1 MEVDTASQQTPQTA
15 SQIGNA
21 DLLVGLLADVAKDEL
36 GCLQDSLRT
45 LPGSPRVVVLQS
57 GGAASAAPPPTPDP
71 WEHTSSVV
79 VLPWSPVAVDGAAPN
94 AVETF
99 ATAYRSIFATGTKLD
114 VKACC
119 VVASKIE
126 SPAPGWVCQLVQP
139 LLAGDFDLVAP
150 SYARRKFEG
159 LLNNSIVG
167 PLTRSLYGKRI
178 QNPMGPDLGLSRKL
192 FEEIAGDEQDGTAG
206 TGLGL
211 IARIAPTACRGE
223 FRVCQAYLGSRIY
236 PPIDWSNA
244 SALLNEILGPV
255 FLSMEKNAPRWQQTR
270 GSAPVTTLY
279 DQESSLSESSGQ
291 TTAIDVPRLINSF
304 QLGLRDLQE
313 IWRLVLPPATVF
325 ELQRVSPQKF
335 RIPDELW
342 VRIIYDFAL
351 AHRLRTI
358 NRAHLLRSLT
368 PLYLGWVASYALET
382 EAADSLGLN
391 RRLERLAIAYEAG
404 KPYLISRWRWPDRFN
419 P

>member
-1 MEVDTASQQTPQTA
+1 LEVDAATQPTTLTAE
-15 SQIGNA
+15 QIGNA
-21 DLLVGLLADVAKDEL
+21 DLLIGLLADLSKEDV
-36 GCLQDSLRT
+36 GCLRDSLKA

-57 GGAASAAPPPTPDP
+57 GAAASAPPSPTLDP
-71 WEHTSSVV
+71 WEHSSPVV
-79 VLPWSPVAVDGAAPN
+79 MLPWSPTADGAAPT
-94 AVETF
+94 AIETF
-99 ATAYRSIFATGTKLD
+99 ANAYQSIFAVGTKLD

-126 SPAPGWVCQLVQP
+126 NPAPGWVCRLVQP

-150 SYARRKFEG
+150 CYARRRFEG

-178 QNPMGPDLGLSRKL
+178 QNPMGPDFGLSRKL
-192 FEEIAGDEQDGTAG
+192 FEEVVGAEEDHAAGN
-206 TGLGL
+206 GLGL
-211 IARIAPTACRGE
+211 IARLAPVASRET
-223 FRVCQAYLGSRIY
+223 FRVCQTYLGSRIY
-236 PPIDWSNA
+236 PPVDWTNA
-244 SALLNEILGPV
+244 SALLTDILGPI
-255 FLSMEKNAPRWQQTR
+255 FLSMEKNAPKWQQLR
-270 GSAPVTTLY
+270 GSALITTLNE
-279 DQESSLSESSGQ
+279 QESRAQSPNPAP
-291 TTAIDVPRLINSF
+291 AIDVARLINTF
-304 QLGLRDLQE
+304 QLGMRDLQE
-313 IWRLVLPPATVF
+313 IWRLVLPPATLF
-325 ELQRVSPQKF
+325 ELHHVSPQKF

-358 NRAHLLRSLT
+358 NRVHLLRSLT

-382 EAADSLGLN
+382 EGADSAGLN
-391 RRLERLAIAYEAG
+391 RRLERLSIAYEAG